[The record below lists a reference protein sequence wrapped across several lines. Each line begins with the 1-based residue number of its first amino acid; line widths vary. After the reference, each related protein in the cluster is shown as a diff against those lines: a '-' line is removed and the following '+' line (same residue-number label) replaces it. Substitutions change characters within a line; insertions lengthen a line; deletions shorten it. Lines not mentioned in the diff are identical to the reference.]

1 MKTTL
6 EALVNKDEQAFR
18 SIYYTKPSETI
29 LEDYLER
36 YYYFESMEGIT
47 KDHNRLNCSS
57 QNKSQN

>member
-29 LEDYLER
+29 LEDY
-36 YYYFESMEGIT
+36 
-47 KDHNRLNCSS
+47 
-57 QNKSQN
+57 